1 MFDGSVF
8 LVSHICLSTILV
20 QHMCDDEAGDA
31 GCHDTGEPRQHEAV
45 VQDKL
50 PDLCRTGTVKADAR
64 QIRRVGRQEEVTIA
78 GRDERQHHDRIH
90 AQIECHRH
98 DDSDGRALRIDQLR
112 GEEEN
117 DRIRPWICRNDRA
130 QEGLQ
135 DRHMIRK
142 IGIRHPSD
150 TVYRDQRDDPRTED
164 LAVSDLLRLR
174 LADEENDRRDQEHDD
189 LDDRRHRDRLHLA
202 LRISKVRE
210 KIREI
215 AQDRD
220 EDDTYKE
227 NDGRMIIRRRQLLAL
242 QRFILAKDI
251 GSLFRILDHFLE
263 RGIILK
269 ILASLIADKSRTDD
283 ADQSRRDGH
292 RKDLQ
297 QVEGVARHR
306 HEAYD
311 GNDSNRYRRCR
322 DPHLGCDG
330 RYRHRTFRADILLDR
345 NIINDREHGVHNMTR
360 AAEDSQ
366 EPGRH
371 RRQDRDMFRVVA
383 QEFFRIL
390 QHDRQPAGRLQE
402 ARAGDDRQNGQ
413 HDADRRRARLVVE
426 NKRVQRKTD
435 AADDSKP
442 DPPVLNPQEETPE
455 KDNKPQ

>member
-1 MFDGSVF
+1 
-8 LVSHICLSTILV
+8 
-20 QHMCDDEAGDA
+20 MCDDEAGDA
-31 GCHDTGEPRQHEAV
+31 GCHNTGEPRQHEAV

-50 PDLCRTGTVKADAR
+50 PDPCRTGTVKADAR

-90 AQIECHRH
+90 AQIQRHRH

-135 DRHMIRK
+135 DRHMICK

-202 LRISKVRE
+202 LRISKVRQ

-220 EDDTYKE
+220 ENDTYKE

-242 QRFILAKDI
+242 
-251 GSLFRILDHFLE
+251 
-263 RGIILK
+263 
-269 ILASLIADKSRTDD
+269 
-283 ADQSRRDGH
+283 
-292 RKDLQ
+292 
-297 QVEGVARHR
+297 
-306 HEAYD
+306 
-311 GNDSNRYRRCR
+311 
-322 DPHLGCDG
+322 
-330 RYRHRTFRADILLDR
+330 
-345 NIINDREHGVHNMTR
+345 
-360 AAEDSQ
+360 
-366 EPGRH
+366 
-371 RRQDRDMFRVVA
+371 
-383 QEFFRIL
+383 
-390 QHDRQPAGRLQE
+390 
-402 ARAGDDRQNGQ
+402 
-413 HDADRRRARLVVE
+413 
-426 NKRVQRKTD
+426 
-435 AADDSKP
+435 
-442 DPPVLNPQEETPE
+442 
-455 KDNKPQ
+455 

>member
-1 MFDGSVF
+1 
-8 LVSHICLSTILV
+8 
-20 QHMCDDEAGDA
+20 
-31 GCHDTGEPRQHEAV
+31 
-45 VQDKL
+45 
-50 PDLCRTGTVKADAR
+50 
-64 QIRRVGRQEEVTIA
+64 
-78 GRDERQHHDRIH
+78 
-90 AQIECHRH
+90 
-98 DDSDGRALRIDQLR
+98 
-112 GEEEN
+112 
-117 DRIRPWICRNDRA
+117 
-130 QEGLQ
+130 
-135 DRHMIRK
+135 MIRK

-150 TVYRDQRDDPRTED
+150 TVYRDQCDNARTED
-164 LAVSDLLRLR
+164 LAVSHFLRLR
-174 LADEENDRRDQEHDD
+174 LADEENDRRNQEHDD

-210 KIREI
+210 EIREI

-220 EDDTYKE
+220 EDDTHEE
-227 NDGRMIIRRRQLLAL
+227 NDGRMIIRGRQLLAL

-251 GSLFRILDHFLE
+251 GLLFRILDHFLE

-292 RKDLQ
+292 RKNLQ
-297 QVEGVARHR
+297 QVEGVARRR

-311 GNDSNRYRRCR
+311 GNDSDRYRRCR

-345 NIINDREHGVHNMTR
+345 NIINDREHGVHDMTR

-371 RRQDRDMFRVVA
+371 RSQDRDVLRIVA

-402 ARAGDDRQNGQ
+402 ACAGDDRQNGQ

-442 DPPVLNPQEETPE
+442 DPPVLNSQEETPE